1 MLHKVTRISALNSK
15 GAVVNSQELTE
26 IAFVKGDAMAV
37 LPSRILKKMLK
48 EHVERGGAIFIEKIW
63 AK

>member
-1 MLHKVTRISALNSK
+1 MLSKVVRITALNDK
-15 GAVVNSQELTE
+15 GSIVSSHELTE

-37 LPSRILKKMLK
+37 MPSRILKTLMK
-48 EHVERGGAIFIEKIW
+48 EVDKGGAIFIEKVW